1 MVIDA
6 RGLSCPQPLIETK
19 KVIDKLTEKTDVEV
33 LLDNDIAICNVE
45 EYLSQLGITP
55 RRDGNKICFTAGGDI
70 TINEGVATTCNVKNG
85 NDYAV
90 VINTLTMGH
99 GSDELGGILLKAFV
113 STLSQSDALPS
124 HIIFYNEGV
133 KCTIEG
139 SGFVDVLRD
148 MDSKGVTI
156 IVCGTCVDYY
166 GVKEKISVGI
176 ISNMYKIV
184 QVMQSASKVVYP

>member
-1 MVIDA
+1 
-6 RGLSCPQPLIETK
+6 
-19 KVIDKLTEKTDVEV
+19 
-33 LLDNDIAICNVE
+33 
-45 EYLSQLGITP
+45 
-55 RRDGNKICFTAGGDI
+55 
-70 TINEGVATTCNVKNG
+70 
-85 NDYAV
+85 
-90 VINTLTMGH
+90 
-99 GSDELGGILLKAFV
+99 
-113 STLSQSDALPS
+113 
-124 HIIFYNEGV
+124 FYNEGV

-139 SGFVDVLRD
+139 SGFVDALRD